1 MELKVLSTRENQVMS
16 VLWNAHHSMSAHQ
29 ISEECKDMSVYSV
42 QQVLQRLLKLEL
54 IKVADIGYSNTVL
67 TRLYIPAL
75 SQPEYIQFLLGGN
88 KQGLYQI
95 ASFLIS
101 NNTDKKVLQD
111 LKEQIIK
118 KEKEL
123 GE

>member
-1 MELKVLSTRENQVMS
+1 MKLKVLSTRENQVMS
-16 VLWNAHHSMSAHQ
+16 VLWNNQHSLSAHQ
-29 ISEECKDMSVYSV
+29 ISEECEDMSVYSV
-42 QQVLQRLLKLEL
+42 QQVLQRLLKYEF

-67 TRLYIPAL
+67 TRLYVPVL
-75 SQPEYIQFLLGGN
+75 SQPEYIQFLLGDN
-88 KQGLYQI
+88 EQGLYQI

-111 LKEQIIK
+111 LKEQIIEK
-118 KEKEL
+118 QKEL